1 MLRVSASCFLRRA
14 GRRAGGQDL
23 QAHGRADLAA
33 DDLHHVVETPADHV
47 DRLAALAFADRE
59 DAVIGVQRAV
69 HGRGA
74 AGQDVQHGD
83 VVVDELQRGADAL
96 VRQAH
101 LNAVLLGIA
110 RREVAGVRIEHV
122 RERVHEHFEDVVARD
137 LLGAL
142 EHALVALLQDVA
154 RLRPGLLGEHQRQRV
169 VLDALAPDLVQLL
182 GRLGPR
188 RLGAVELERL
198 VDGEIRL
205 GLQQLQ
211 RVRDAL
217 AVAHLEAIEDREHR
231 LELPGDDGV
240 VELVA
245 EALELGDVA
254 GEEVAAPA
262 VELLD
267 EAVQH
272 QRGDRI
278 VDRRL
283 AVVRALD
290 DVADQLADAALALG
304 RREVLRIGGRDRLG
318 DRRLRRTGEQT
329 ADHQQCRQ
337 AEQAASRGGS
347 GRAGGRVRARGD

>member
-1 MLRVSASCFLRRA
+1 MLRVSASSFSERA
-14 GRRAGGQDL
+14 GRSAGRQDL
-23 QAHGRADLAA
+23 QTNGRADLAA
-33 DDLHHVVETPADHV
+33 NDLHHVVEPPADHV
-47 DRLAALAFADRE
+47 DEFPALAFADRE

-83 VVVDELQRGADAL
+83 VVVDELQRSADAL

-110 RREVAGVRIEHV
+110 RREVAGVRVEHV

-142 EHALVALLQDVA
+142 ENALVALLQDVA
-154 RLRPGLLGEHQRQRV
+154 RFRPGLLGEHQRQRI
-169 VLDALAPDLVQLL
+169 VLDALAPDLVQLF

-188 RLGAVELERL
+188 RLLAVELERL
-198 VDGEIRL
+198 VDGVVRL
-205 GLQQLQ
+205 RLQQLQ
-211 RVRDAL
+211 GVADAL
-217 AVAHLEAIEDREHR
+217 AVADLEAVEHREHR

-240 VELVA
+240 VQLVA
-245 EALELGDVA
+245 EVLELGDVA

-262 VELLD
+262 VQLLD

-272 QRGDRI
+272 QRGNRI

-290 DVADQLADAALALG
+290 DVADELADAALALG
-304 RREVLRIGGRDRLG
+304 RREVL
-318 DRRLRRTGEQT
+318 
-329 ADHQQCRQ
+329 
-337 AEQAASRGGS
+337 
-347 GRAGGRVRARGD
+347 